1 VRTSAP
7 TATAA
12 ALACDALESGYGEVQ
27 ILWGCSMRFEPGKL
41 TTVLGSN
48 GAGKT
53 TLLRTIMALVPA
65 WTGTVTLDGRD
76 VTKLSPH
83 AKADLGMVLIPEGR
97 QLFSTMS
104 VVENLEMGATCAR
117 AHAATKE
124 SFAQVFEL
132 FPRLAER
139 RRQLAG
145 TLSGGEQQML
155 AIARGLMAKPR
166 ILMFDEPS
174 LGLSPL
180 FTMNLFEIIRR
191 LKGEGMTMLLVEQNV
206 QMALAVSDYA
216 YVLNRGKVEIEG
228 PAREVRGMESVR
240 KAYLGL

>member
-1 VRTSAP
+1 MTTLVAE
-7 TATAA
+7 
-12 ALACDALESGYGEVQ
+12 DVQSGYGEVQ
-27 ILWGCSMRFEPGKL
+27 ICWGASLTLRETKL
-41 TTVLGSN
+41 TTLVGSN

-53 TLLRTIMALVPA
+53 TLLRTIMGLLPCWQGA
-65 WTGTVTLDGRD
+65 VTLDDRP

-83 AKADLGMVLIPEGR
+83 EKAELGLVLVPEGR

-104 VVENLEMGATCAR
+104 VVENLEMGATPKHAR
-117 AHAATKE
+117 PVLRRTLDE
-124 SFAQVFEL
+124 VFTL

-139 RRQLAG
+139 RLQLAG

-155 AIARGLMAKPR
+155 AIARGLMAKPK

-180 FTMNLFEIIRR
+180 FVMNLFEIIRT
-191 LKGEGMTMLLVEQNV
+191 LKREGLTMLLVEQNV
-206 QMALAVSDYA
+206 QMSLAVSDYA
-216 YVLNRGKVEIEG
+216 YVMSRGRIEIEG
-228 PAREVRGMESVR
+228 PAREVRGLETVR

>member
-1 VRTSAP
+1 VSI
-7 TATAA
+7 
-12 ALACDALESGYGEVQ
+12 LSVQACESGYGEVQ
-27 ILWGCSMRFEPGKL
+27 ILWGCDLRLRDGML
-41 TTVLGSN
+41 TTILGSN

-53 TLLRTIMALVPA
+53 TLLRAITGLLPV
-65 WTGTVTLDGRD
+65 WKGTVKYDDRD
-76 VTKLSPH
+76 VTRMPPH
-83 AKADLGMVLIPEGR
+83 SKAELGLVLVPEGR

-104 VVENLEMGATCAR
+104 ILDNLEMGATPAR
-117 AHAATKE
+117 ARAEMKG
-124 SFAQVFEL
+124 SLDQVFTL

-139 RRQLAG
+139 RAQLAG

-155 AIARGLMAKPR
+155 AIGRGLMARPK

-180 FTMNLFEIIRR
+180 FTMSLFEIIRK
-191 LKGEGMTMLLVEQNV
+191 LKGESLTMLLVEQNV

-216 YVLNRGKVEIEG
+216 YVLSRGNVEIEG
-228 PAREVRGMESVR
+228 PAKHVRGMEQVR

>member
-1 VRTSAP
+1 M
-7 TATAA
+7 TAA
-12 ALACDALESGYGEVQ
+12 EPSVSALAVDGLESGYGEVQ
-27 ILWGCSMRFEPGKL
+27 ILWGASLRLAPGKL

-53 TLLRTIMALVPA
+53 TLLRAVMGLLPAWKGSVRFDDRDVTRLSAHEKAELGMALV
-65 WTGTVTLDGRD
+65 
-76 VTKLSPH
+76 
-83 AKADLGMVLIPEGR
+83 PEGR

-104 VVENLEMGATCAR
+104 VVDNLEMGATPGRAR
-117 AHAATKE
+117 AELTR
-124 SFAQVFEL
+124 SLDQVYGL

-139 RRQLAG
+139 RAQLAA

-155 AIARGLMAKPR
+155 AIARGLMAKPKV
-166 ILMFDEPS
+166 LMFDEPS

-191 LKGEGMTMLLVEQNV
+191 LKREGLTMLLVEQNV

-216 YVLNRGKVEIEG
+216 YVLSRGKVEIEG
-228 PAREVRGMESVR
+228 DAREVRGMESVR